1 MSAGRGRMVR
11 VGALLLVGAFLFTGA
26 PLPMGTPPLA
36 AAPPSAG
43 TTPFAATASP
53 AAGTP
58 PSAAA
63 PLAPATLLPGEAEE
77 PGAHPGPEAWVE
89 ALGDP
94 EEAVRHAA
102 KVSLRNHVRELPAER
117 RAPWLH
123 LLATAEM
130 EGVGP
135 VAARV
140 AGQGVLLAEADPL
153 PRGRSRAEAR
163 AEGASVVETF
173 ARSPDRAEKEA
184 LPLLALASHLVAPSH
199 PEEAHRLRALY
210 GERRG
215 WPTGE
220 EEDPDETRPP
230 ADTPARTETAETRTL
245 RTEEAPL
252 LLAHARGILA
262 GAPGGAGEAER
273 RTRSGAPGEGE
284 AVEGVKKAQALLVHL
299 LTLAPQHPLAPEAR
313 RLLGTAGT
321 RLREAS
327 VTPGLPDS
335 LPQGTPPP

>member
-1 MSAGRGRMVR
+1 MRAGRGRIVR
-11 VGALLLVGAFLFTGA
+11 VGVPLLVGAFLFTGA
-26 PLPMGTPPLA
+26 PLFMGSLTLA
-36 AAPPSAG
+36 AA
-43 TTPFAATASP
+43 TPLP
-53 AAGTP
+53 A
-58 PSAAA
+58 
-63 PLAPATLLPGEAEE
+63 EAQE
-77 PGAHPGPEAWVE
+77 PGAGPGPEAWVE

-94 EEAVRHAA
+94 DEAVRHAA
-102 KVSLRNHVRELPAER
+102 KVSLRSHARELPAEQ
-117 RAPWLH
+117 RAPWLQ
-123 LLATAEM
+123 LLATVEM

-153 PRGRSRAEAR
+153 PRGQSRAQAR

-173 ARSPDRAEKEA
+173 ARSLDRGEGEA
-184 LPLLALASHLVAPSH
+184 LPLLALASHLVAPSN

-220 EEDPDETRPP
+220 EEDPDATLQP
-230 ADTPARTETAETRTL
+230 ADTPTRTDAAETRTL

-262 GAPGGAGEAER
+262 GAPGGAGEAGGR
-273 RTRSGAPGEGE
+273 SRSGAPGEGGEVGGVSE
-284 AVEGVKKAQALLVHL
+284 ARALLVHL

-313 RLLGTAGT
+313 RLLGTAGA
-321 RLREAS
+321 RPGGGS
-327 VTPGLPDS
+327 VTPGFPGS
-335 LPQGTPPP
+335 LRPGTPSP